1 MAERIGRVWL
11 ALALVAG
18 LIGLPR
24 VGVQAGCCDEVVAYS
39 HLWAGDSF
47 TRPIEIPPE
56 FQRVGENDTF
66 VLYAHPSTL
75 AFKALDKRS
84 GYLWHSNLDQP
95 APGDRLNRSWTAFAD
110 SAISIEYLDEKAVN
124 KRVSI
129 SNATVA
135 LEFRPTGR
143 GFEASIFFS
152 DFGIGMRLFVRLERD
167 GVHVEIPFSSI
178 RQENPAYRLGV
189 LYLYPFMGATRAD
202 EVSGYILIPDGSG
215 SLIPLAAA
223 TKARTMFYG
232 RYYGADLGMISLLP
246 FDPNINR
253 PYRLSLPVMGMAHG
267 EGQHAYLSIVEDGS
281 AYAELHVHP
290 SGIITNFNFAYHAF
304 IYNQSYFQATNRA
317 GAGVTTLQRET
328 NAFDIKVRY
337 RFLTGAE
344 SDYVGMARSYQQFL
358 VEKGWL
364 KPVVPSE
371 DQIGIRLEFL
381 GGDKEKVLLWDRMIV
396 MTSVEQMRAIL
407 ENLQIQRVEA
417 VYYGWQPLGA
427 ASMLPDSL
435 RLDRQ
440 LGSLA
445 ELRAIAQELAAN
457 GGRLYLYADP
467 QSALEGEGGYS
478 PRRDLAMAITGVYM
492 MGYNRYK
499 VSYYLNA
506 DTLDQRLTRLA
517 SQTNQKLSAGLALDQ
532 LGTMLYSDFRSSP
545 TLNREQTLR
554 RYQQMLA
561 DLPAPLAFYNP
572 NAYVFGWMQAYFDM
586 PLDDSGYVFAMQD
599 VPFVPIVLAG
609 YVPYYG
615 PPLNFSSD
623 PQEDRLKHADYG
635 VYPSYFLSHEVTA
648 KILNTSSSWVF
659 TSAYD
664 QWGEEVKETYRWLN
678 ELLAPA
684 LGQPITARQKL
695 SEGVYA
701 TTYANG
707 YRVVVNYSSQP
718 FEMESGPVVPARDAL
733 GVMGGLP

>member
-1 MAERIGRVWL
+1 MAERIWR
-11 ALALVAG
+11 AALVWILLAG
-18 LIGLPR
+18 LIGLPQG
-24 VGVQAGCCDEVVAYS
+24 GVEAVDRGGIYAYS
-39 HLWAGDSF
+39 HFGNGKGSAQP
-47 TRPIEIPPE
+47 TEIPAQFE
-56 FQRVGENDTF
+56 QVGENENF
-66 VLYAHPSTL
+66 ILYANPVTL

-129 SNATVA
+129 TNASVA
-135 LEFRPTGR
+135 LDFRPNGQ
-143 GFEASIFFS
+143 GFEADLLFS
-152 DFGIGMRLFVRLERD
+152 DFGIGMRLIVRLERD
-167 GVHVEIPFSSI
+167 GVHVEIPFNSI
-178 RQENPAYRLGV
+178 RQDNPAYKLGV

-215 SLIPLAAA
+215 SLVPLAAA

-232 RYYGADLGMISLLP
+232 RYYGADLGMIALLP

-267 EGQHAYLSIVEDGS
+267 EGQHAYLSIVEDG
-281 AYAELHVHP
+281 AGYAELHVHP

-317 GAGVTTLQRET
+317 GAGVTTLQKET

-344 SDYVGMARSYQQFL
+344 SDYVGMARSYRQFL
-358 VEKGWL
+358 LEKGWL
-364 KPVVPSE
+364 RPIPQNQ
-371 DQIGIRLEFL
+371 DQIGLHLEFL
-381 GGDKEKVLLWDRMIV
+381 GGDKEKVLLWNRMIP
-396 MTSVEQMRAIL
+396 MTTVEQMRAIL
-407 ENLQIQRVEA
+407 DDLQIGRVEA

-435 RLDRQ
+435 SLDRQ
-440 LGSLA
+440 LGGLA
-445 ELRAIAQELAAN
+445 DLRALSEKLAAG

-467 QSALEGEGGYS
+467 QAALEGEGGYS

-492 MGYNRYK
+492 KGYNRYK

-506 DTLDQRLTRLA
+506 DSLTQRLSRL
-517 SQTNQKLSAGLALDQ
+517 SRQVDERLSGGLALDQ
-532 LGTMLYSDFRSSP
+532 LGTMLYSDFRTAP
-545 TLNREQTLR
+545 PLNREQTLR
-554 RYQQMLA
+554 RYQRLLSE
-561 DLPAPLAFYNP
+561 LPTPLAFYNP
-572 NAYVFGWMQAYFDM
+572 NAYAFGWMRAYFDL
-586 PLDDSGYVFAMQD
+586 PLDDSGYIFTAQD
-599 VPFVPIVLAG
+599 VPFLPIVLSGA
-609 YVPYYG
+609 VPYYG

-623 PQEDRLKHADYG
+623 PQGDRLKHADYG
-635 VYPSYFLSHEVTA
+635 VYPSFFLSHEVTA

-659 TSAYD
+659 TSAYA

-678 ELLAPA
+678 DLLAPA
-684 LGQPITARQKL
+684 LGQAIIARQRL
-695 SEGVYA
+695 ADGVYA
-701 TTYANG
+701 TSYANG
-707 YRVVVNYSSQP
+707 YRVVVNYSNRP
-718 FEMESGPVVPARDAL
+718 FTTDDGLVVPARDAR
-733 GVMGGLP
+733 GVGGGRP

>member
-1 MAERIGRVWL
+1 MAERIWR
-11 ALALVAG
+11 AALVWILLAG
-18 LIGLPR
+18 LIGLPQG
-24 VGVQAGCCDEVVAYS
+24 GVEAVDRGGINAHS
-39 HLWAGDSF
+39 HFGNGKGSAQP
-47 TRPIEIPPE
+47 TEIPAQFE
-56 FQRVGENDTF
+56 QVGENENF
-66 VLYAHPSTL
+66 ILYANPVTL

-129 SNATVA
+129 TNASVA
-135 LEFRPTGR
+135 LDFRPNGQ
-143 GFEASIFFS
+143 GFEADLLFS
-152 DFGIGMRLFVRLERD
+152 DFGIGMRLIVRLERD
-167 GVHVEIPFSSI
+167 GVHVEIPFNSI
-178 RQENPAYRLGV
+178 RQDNPAYKLGV

-215 SLIPLAAA
+215 SLVPLAAA

-232 RYYGADLGMISLLP
+232 RYYGADLGMIALLP

-267 EGQHAYLSIVEDGS
+267 EGQHAYLSIVEDG
-281 AYAELHVHP
+281 AGYAELHVHP

-317 GAGVTTLQRET
+317 GAGVTTLQKET

-344 SDYVGMARSYQQFL
+344 SDYVGMARSYRQFL
-358 VEKGWL
+358 LEKGWL
-364 KPVVPSE
+364 RPIPQNQ
-371 DQIGIRLEFL
+371 DQIGLHLEFL
-381 GGDKEKVLLWDRMIV
+381 GGDKEKVLLWNRMIP
-396 MTSVEQMRAIL
+396 MTTVEQMRAIL
-407 ENLQIQRVEA
+407 DDLQIGRVEA

-435 RLDRQ
+435 SLDRQ
-440 LGSLA
+440 LGGLA
-445 ELRAIAQELAAN
+445 DLRALSEKLAAG

-467 QSALEGEGGYS
+467 QAALEGEGGYS

-492 MGYNRYK
+492 KGYNRYK

-506 DTLDQRLTRLA
+506 DSLTQRLSRL
-517 SQTNQKLSAGLALDQ
+517 SRQVDERLSGGLALDQ
-532 LGTMLYSDFRSSP
+532 LGTMLYSDFRTAP
-545 TLNREQTLR
+545 PLNREQTLR
-554 RYQQMLA
+554 RYQRLLSE
-561 DLPAPLAFYNP
+561 LPTPLAFYNP
-572 NAYVFGWMQAYFDM
+572 NAYAFGWMRAYFDL
-586 PLDDSGYVFAMQD
+586 PLDDSGYIFTAQD
-599 VPFVPIVLAG
+599 VPFLPIVLSGA
-609 YVPYYG
+609 VPYYG

-623 PQEDRLKHADYG
+623 PQGDRLKHADYG
-635 VYPSYFLSHEVTA
+635 VYPSFFLSHEVTA

-659 TSAYD
+659 TSAYA

-678 ELLAPA
+678 DLLAPA
-684 LGQPITARQKL
+684 LGQAIIARQRL
-695 SEGVYA
+695 ADGVYA
-701 TTYANG
+701 TSYANG
-707 YRVVVNYSSQP
+707 YRVVVNYSNRP
-718 FEMESGPVVPARDAL
+718 FTTDDGLVVPARDAR
-733 GVMGGLP
+733 GVGGGRP

>member
-1 MAERIGRVWL
+1 MAERMVRVWL
-11 ALALVAG
+11 IFVLLAG
-18 LIGLPR
+18 LIGLPDGA
-24 VGVQAGCCDEVVAYS
+24 VEANCCSGDNAYS
-39 HLWAGDSF
+39 HYWALRS
-47 TRPIEIPPE
+47 TQHSAEIPPE
-56 FQRVGENDTF
+56 FRQVGENETF
-66 VLYAHPSTL
+66 ILYAHPSTL
-75 AFKALDKRS
+75 AFKVLDKRS

-129 SNATVA
+129 TNASVVV
-135 LEFRPTGR
+135 EFHTNGD
-143 GFEASIFFS
+143 GFDASLLFS
-152 DFGIGMRLFVRLERD
+152 EFGIGMTLIVRLEAD

-178 RQENPAYRLGV
+178 RQDNPAYKLGV

-232 RYYGADLGMISLLP
+232 RYYGADLGMIAQLP
-246 FDPNINR
+246 FDPNLNR
-253 PYRLSLPVMGMAHG
+253 PYRLSLPVMGMVHG
-267 EGQHAYLSIVEDGS
+267 EGQNAYLSIVEDGS

-317 GAGVTTLQRET
+317 GAGVTTLQKET

-337 RFLTGAE
+337 RFLSGAE

-358 VEKGWL
+358 LEKGWL
-364 KPVVPSE
+364 RPLSQTAN
-371 DQIGIRLEFL
+371 QIGLHLEFL
-381 GGDKEKVLLWDRMIV
+381 GGDKEKVLLWERMIP
-396 MTSVEQMRAIL
+396 MTTVEQMRAIIDD
-407 ENLQIQRVEA
+407 LQIGRVEA

-435 RLDRQ
+435 RLDRR
-440 LGSLA
+440 LGSLS
-445 ELRAIAQELAAN
+445 ELRALSEQLTAN

-467 QSALEGEGGYS
+467 QAALRDEGGYS

-492 MGYNRYK
+492 LGYNRYK

-506 DTLDQRLTRLA
+506 DSLTQRLTRLA
-517 SQTNQKLSAGLALDQ
+517 RQAEEKLACGLALDQ
-532 LGTMLYSDFRSSP
+532 VGTMLYSDFRTTP
-545 TLNREQTLR
+545 PLNRQQSLV
-554 RYQQMLA
+554 RYRQLLEE
-561 DLPAPLAFYNP
+561 LPAPLAFYNP
-572 NAYVFGWMQAYFDM
+572 NDYAFSRMQAYFDM
-586 PLDDSGYVFAMQD
+586 PLDDSGYIFTAES
-599 VPFVPIVLAG
+599 VPFLPIVLAG
-609 YVPYYG
+609 IVPFYG

-623 PQEDRLKHADYG
+623 PQGDRLRHADYG
-635 VYPSYFLSHEVTA
+635 VYPSFFLSHEVTA

-659 TSAYD
+659 TSAYA
-664 QWGEEVKETYRWLN
+664 QWGDEVKETYRWLN
-678 ELLAPA
+678 NLLAPA
-684 LGQPITARQKL
+684 LGQPINTRQKL
-695 SEGVYA
+695 AEGVFA

-707 YRVVVNYSSQP
+707 YRVIVNYSTQP
-718 FEMESGPVVPARDAL
+718 FVMEGGLIVPARDAR
-733 GVMGGLP
+733 GIAGGQP